1 MSIVKCIVCQ
11 EHSATETARTREIE
25 YMGNHLRIAD
35 DLVMLCSSC
44 NETYYTAEQAKKA
57 DRRLVDARRQ
67 AERLMNGD
75 EIRSLRQSFSLS
87 QAQFESI
94 LGIGPKTIVRW
105 ENSTAVQSKAIDNV
119 FNMLKYDPFSIVF
132 LARLRKHSTPV
143 DVEAAP
149 QFQKQRGALEQAIY
163 AQIEATA
170 AVQQDSVKE
179 VTRAVMT
186 AFRSYKEEQ
195 MKQLIDDRL
204 ATA

>member
-1 MSIVKCIVCQ
+1 MSIEKCELCRAQ
-11 EHSATETARTREIE
+11 AATETTRTREIDH
-25 YMGNHLRIAD
+25 MGNHLRILD
-35 DLVMLCSSC
+35 DRIMLCSAC
-44 NETYYTAEQAKKA
+44 NEMFYTAEQAKEA

-67 AERLMNGD
+67 TERLMNGD
-75 EIRSLRQSFSLS
+75 DIRSLRQSFSLS

-94 LGIGPKTIVRW
+94 LGIGPKTVVRW

-119 FNMLKYDPFSIVF
+119 FNMLKYDPLSIVL
-132 LARLRKHSTPV
+132 LARLREHLAPV
-143 DVEAAP
+143 DVEGTP

-170 AVQQDSVKE
+170 AVQQDLIKE

-195 MKQLIDDRL
+195 MELLIEERQ